1 MNFPHARLRRA
12 LPVPLLRR
20 LRAIHWQLCPPEP
33 ELALVSRF
41 ADPSRAFLDVGANT
55 GVYLERALGRF
66 AALYA
71 VEPDPELAWYL
82 ERAFAGRVTVLAL
95 ALSSR
100 PGHMPFYLPHHAGQA
115 IKTRG
120 SLEADA
126 NPGLD
131 QTVRT
136 VPVATLDGLDLPPL
150 GFVKIDVEGHELA
163 VLEGGRERLRRDRPR
178 LLIEIEERHHPGGS
192 GRVFALLAELG
203 YEAFYLADGRLK
215 SLGGTD
221 LAVLQNIARA
231 KPLTARA
238 RPARGYVNNFFFS
251 TPRIPQLGRRS
262 PAPFRRVIRA
272 PGFLPVADDVRRK
285 VSLTMAVGDDAV
297 GRTLRARPGPP
308 TTGCRS
314 NHIPT
319 ERLRS
324 YHSRRPSPYPTFSCG
339 NRPPR
344 RGRRRRPAG
353 RRRHVMQPLHLRTRV
368 RRNRR
373 P

>member
-215 SLGGTD
+215 SLGETD

-238 RPARGYVNNFFFS
+238 RPARGYVNNFFFLHAEDTAARTALTRAVSEGDPS
-251 TPRIPQLGRRS
+251 TGLSSG
-262 PAPFRRVIRA
+262 
-272 PGFLPVADDVRRK
+272 
-285 VSLTMAVGDDAV
+285 
-297 GRTLRARPGPP
+297 
-308 TTGCRS
+308 
-314 NHIPT
+314 
-319 ERLRS
+319 
-324 YHSRRPSPYPTFSCG
+324 
-339 NRPPR
+339 
-344 RGRRRRPAG
+344 GRRR
-353 RRRHVMQPLHLRTRV
+353 L
-368 RRNRR
+368 
-373 P
+373 

>member
-178 LLIEIEERHHPGGS
+178 LLIEIEERHHPGGFRP
-192 GRVFALLAELG
+192 GF
-203 YEAFYLADGRLK
+203 
-215 SLGGTD
+215 
-221 LAVLQNIARA
+221 RA
-231 KPLTARA
+231 PRRA
-238 RPARGYVNNFFFS
+238 RLRSLLP
-251 TPRIPQLGRRS
+251 GRRS
-262 PAPFRRVIRA
+262 VEITRGDGSCRPAEHRPCQTLDGSSPPGSGLRQQLFFLHAEDTAARTALTRA
-272 PGFLPVADDVRRK
+272 
-285 VSLTMAVGDDAV
+285 VSEGD
-297 GRTLRARPGPP
+297 PS
-308 TTGCRS
+308 TGLS
-314 NHIPT
+314 
-319 ERLRS
+319 S
-324 YHSRRPSPYPTFSCG
+324 G
-339 NRPPR
+339 
-344 RGRRRRPAG
+344 GRRRS
-353 RRRHVMQPLHLRTRV
+353 
-368 RRNRR
+368 
-373 P
+373 